1 MSEERDTK
9 AVHSFIRRE
18 EEKRKRKRQGEKRTE
33 KVRKR

>member
-18 EEKRKRKRQGEKRTE
+18 EEKGREKDREKKGQRK
-33 KVRKR
+33 